1 VPELELLRADH
12 AEAVLAFET
21 ANRAFFTRTISD
33 RGDAYFESFSENHE
47 ALLADQEAGIR
58 ASYVLVGEDQA
69 VLGRFNLRFVEDGV
83 AELGYRMAQDASGRG
98 VATATVRHL
107 CSIAPSRHGV
117 RSLRA
122 ATSRDNVA
130 SQRVL
135 LNAGFTEVGP
145 ADPSDIG
152 GKQGSWYERD
162 LARPEVSPAHGS
174 HLHLPA
180 VTVTVLAFDDLDART
195 AYEIWRLR
203 QDVFVIEQAC
213 PYPDLDGRDLEPGT
227 RHVVLRE
234 AEELI
239 GCARVLDDGEV
250 WRIGRVVLAGPV
262 RGRGLGDVL
271 MEAALKIC
279 RGRDV
284 VLDAQS
290 PLAGWYGTYGFSVT
304 GPEFLD
310 DGIPH
315 LPMRRVDGSGT
326 ASDQG

>member
-1 VPELELLRADH
+1 MPELELLRADH

-21 ANRAFFTRTISD
+21 ANRTFFATTISD
-33 RGDAYFESFSENHE
+33 RGDAYFERFQENHQ
-47 ALLADQEAGIR
+47 ALLADQEAAIR
-58 ASYVLVGEDQA
+58 ACYVLVDDEGA
-69 VLGRFNLRFVEDGV
+69 VLGRFNLRFVGNGV
-83 AELGYRMAQDASGRG
+83 AELGYRVGQEASGRG
-98 VATATVRHL
+98 VATTTVRHL

-117 RSLRA
+117 RTLRA

-152 GKQGSWYERD
+152 GKQGSWFERD
-162 LARPEVSPAHGS
+162 LGRPG
-174 HLHLPA
+174 
-180 VTVTVLAFDDLDART
+180 VTVSALSFEDLDART

-203 QDVFVIEQAC
+203 QDVFIIEQAC

-250 WRIGRVVLAGPV
+250 WRIGRVVLAAPA

-271 MEAALKIC
+271 MAGALEVC

-290 PLAGWYGTYGFSVT
+290 PLAGWYATYGFSVT

-315 LPMRRVDGSGT
+315 LPMRRAHGSGT
-326 ASDQG
+326 PSA